1 MFQAGDDS
9 TLFLS
14 QELSSAS
21 DLMQTLDAKGDQVI
35 RRRTYYLS
43 VLGVKSSYVTDLMF
57 AVRNNKKSPNQETAL
72 GNRGPLV
79 ALNDRKL
86 ILNG

>member
-21 DLMQTLDAKGDQVI
+21 DLMQTLDAKSDQVI

-43 VLGVKSSYVTDLMF
+43 VLGGKTSYVTDLMF
-57 AVRNNKKSPNQETAL
+57 AVRNDKKKSKPRSWFGE
-72 GNRGPLV
+72 
-79 ALNDRKL
+79 
-86 ILNG
+86 

>member
-1 MFQAGDDS
+1 MFQAGNDS

-21 DLMQTLDAKGDQVI
+21 DLMQTLDAKSDQVI

-43 VLGVKSSYVTDLMF
+43 VLGGKTSYVTDLMF
-57 AVRNNKKSPNQETAL
+57 AVRNDKKSPSQEAGL
-72 GNRGPLV
+72 GNREPVV
-79 ALNDRKL
+79 ALNDTKL
-86 ILNG
+86 IRNK

>member
-21 DLMQTLDAKGDQVI
+21 DLMQTLDAKGDQMI

-43 VLGVKSSYVTDLMF
+43 VLGGKSSYVTDFKGVPSVTLMSGANLWLLF
-57 AVRNNKKSPNQETAL
+57 FCAVL
-72 GNRGPLV
+72 
-79 ALNDRKL
+79 
-86 ILNG
+86 